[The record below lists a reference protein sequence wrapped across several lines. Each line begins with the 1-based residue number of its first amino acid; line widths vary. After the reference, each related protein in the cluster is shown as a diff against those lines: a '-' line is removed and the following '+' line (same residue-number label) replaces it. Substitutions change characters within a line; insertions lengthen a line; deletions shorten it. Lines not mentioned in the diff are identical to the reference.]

1 MLSGKAI
8 IHAGAALLL
17 GVVSLS
23 TAQAAPISQTVR
35 GTFTS
40 DDQVFA
46 IPVVLTDPS
55 SLTLSTTSYGGGTNL
70 DGTVS
75 PRGGF
80 EPLLTLFSP
89 SGAFLN
95 SAGGDK
101 VCVPGI
107 SQDPSTGVCGDAV
120 LSFASLPAGAYTLD
134 VTQNINYPNGDLAAG
149 FFLAGQGNYTGDIC
163 GRPGGS
169 FLQSDLGSGASCAQR
184 TGAFAVNIASVPA
197 AVAAPEPASAALLA
211 VGLLGLTARRR
222 GGARRPKITA
232 G

>member
-1 MLSGKAI
+1 MLSGRAI
-8 IHAGAALLL
+8 IHAGAVLLL
-17 GVVSLS
+17 GAATLP
-23 TAQAAPISQTVR
+23 TAQAAPIAQTVR
-35 GTFTS
+35 GMFAS

-46 IPVVLTDPS
+46 IPVVLADAS
-55 SLTLSTTSYGGGTNL
+55 SLTLSTNSYGGGTNL
-70 DGTVS
+70 DGTMT

-101 VCVPGI
+101 VCVSGI
-107 SQDPSTGVCGDAV
+107 SQDPSTGACGDAV
-120 LSFASLPAGAYTLD
+120 LSFASLPAGSYTLD
-134 VTQNINYPNGDLAAG
+134 VTQNINYPNGNLAAG

-163 GRPGGS
+163 NQPGGS
-169 FLQSDLGSGASCAQR
+169 FLQSDLGTPCAQR

-211 VGLLGLTARRR
+211 VGLLGLAVRRR
-222 GGARRPKITA
+222 HGARRPEIA
-232 G
+232 PG